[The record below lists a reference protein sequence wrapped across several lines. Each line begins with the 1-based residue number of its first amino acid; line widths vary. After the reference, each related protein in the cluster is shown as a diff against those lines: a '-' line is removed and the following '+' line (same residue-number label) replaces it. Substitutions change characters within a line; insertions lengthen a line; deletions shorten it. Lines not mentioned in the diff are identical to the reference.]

1 MAYCA
6 FRLHPG
12 EDLYNAVT
20 ATATANGPASHAVVT
35 CVGSLTACKIR
46 LAGATATDQKVSEL
60 VGPFEI
66 VSLVGTIAGDRAHLH
81 ISVADKTGAV
91 FGGHLMPGSIVE
103 TTAEVVLVNLRP
115 AGIVMTR
122 EPDAATGFR
131 ELVVNTALP

>member
-1 MAYCA
+1 MAISPTSRVNDLITDIKQLSNVAA
-6 FRLHPG
+6 FTDTVGLC
-12 EDLYNAVT
+12 L
-20 ATATANGPASHAVVT
+20 
-35 CVGSLTACKIR
+35 GSLTACKIR